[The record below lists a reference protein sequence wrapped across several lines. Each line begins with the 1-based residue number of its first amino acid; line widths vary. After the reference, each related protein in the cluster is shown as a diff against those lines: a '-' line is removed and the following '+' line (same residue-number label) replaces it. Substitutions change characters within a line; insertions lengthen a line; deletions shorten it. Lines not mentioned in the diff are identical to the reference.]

1 MVEDPNYG
9 GLVTIVL
16 AILGSTGLW
25 EFLKLRLQKK
35 SEPQQQLRDIK
46 DLVSKLN
53 DSVIDMKDCVSDL
66 KVSMT
71 QLSSDVEILKAANKA
86 TVEYREA
93 RENREKESLKVYQA
107 ERQGTIE
114 ALKVLMQDKLIANAD
129 ACFAKGY
136 YTREERVTYHQMY
149 ELYISEPFNDGN
161 PIVKELAPKLR
172 ALPMT
177 KEEAEKDDDLGN
189 KLKSLIKP

>member
-1 MVEDPNYG
+1 MEDPNYG

-46 DLVSKLN
+46 ELVSKLN
-53 DSVIDMKDCVSDL
+53 DSVVDMKDCVSDL

-71 QLSSDVEILKAANKA
+71 QVSSDVEILKAANKA
-86 TVEYREA
+86 TIEYREA
-93 RENREKESLKVYQA
+93 RETREQESFKVYQA

-114 ALKVLMQDKLIANAD
+114 ALKVLMQDRLIANAD
-129 ACFAKGY
+129 ACFEKGY

-177 KEEAEKDDDLGN
+177 KEEADKDDDLGN
-189 KLKSLIKP
+189 KLKSLIK

>member
-1 MVEDPNYG
+1 MPELDTSNPLSLIITGVVAVFVAG
-9 GLVTIVL
+9 F
-16 AILGSTGLW
+16 ASTGLW
-25 EFLKLRLQKK
+25 DVIKLRLQKK
-35 SEPQQQLRDIK
+35 SAPEKQLDDIQDSISDIK
-46 DLVSKLN
+46 D
-53 DSVIDMKDCVSDL
+53 SVNDL
-66 KVSMT
+66 KINMT

-86 TVEYREA
+86 TIEYREA
-93 RENREKESLKVYQA
+93 RETREKESFKVYQA

-114 ALKVLMQDKLIANAD
+114 ALKILMQDRLIANAD

-136 YTREERVTYHQMY
+136 YTREERVTFHQMY

-177 KEEAEKDDDLGN
+177 KEEADAQDDLGN
-189 KLKSLIKP
+189 RLKSLIKP

>member
-1 MVEDPNYG
+1 MEDPNYG
-9 GLVTIVL
+9 AIVAIIL
-16 AILGSTGLW
+16 AVLGSSGLW
-25 EFLKLRLQKK
+25 EVIKLKIMKK
-35 SEPQQQLRDIK
+35 SEPEQQLDN
-46 DLVSKLN
+46 LVNLVTKLT
-53 DSVIDMKDCVSDL
+53 DSVVDMKDCVSDL

-71 QLSSDVEILKAANKA
+71 QLSSDVDILKAANKA
-86 TVEYREA
+86 TIEYREA
-93 RENREKESLKVYQA
+93 RESREQESFKVYQA

-114 ALKVLMQDKLIANAD
+114 ALKVLMQDRLIANAD
-129 ACFAKGY
+129 ACFEKGY
-136 YTREERVTYHQMY
+136 YTREERVTFHSMY

-189 KLKSLIKP
+189 KLKSLIK

>member
-1 MVEDPNYG
+1 MDEPNYG
-9 GLVTIVL
+9 AIVAIIL
-16 AILGSTGLW
+16 AIIASPGLW
-25 EFLKLRLQKK
+25 EVIKLKIMKK
-35 SEPQQQLRDIK
+35 SEPEEKLDNLVSLVTKLTDSVVDIK
-46 DLVSKLN
+46 D
-53 DSVIDMKDCVSDL
+53 DMSNV
-66 KVSMT
+66 KVFMT
-71 QLSSDVEILKAANKA
+71 QVSSDVDILKAANKA

-93 RENREKESLKVYQA
+93 RETREQESFKIYQA

-114 ALKVLMQDKLIANAD
+114 ALKILMQDRLIANAD

-136 YTREERVTYHQMY
+136 YTREERVTFHQMY

-177 KEEAEKDDDLGN
+177 QEEADAQDDLGN
-189 KLKSLIKP
+189 RLKSLIKP

>member
-1 MVEDPNYG
+1 MVEDQNFD
-9 GLVTIVL
+9 LVTIVL

-35 SEPQQQLRDIK
+35 SEPQQQLDNLVNLVTTLTDSVVDIK
-46 DLVSKLN
+46 D
-53 DSVIDMKDCVSDL
+53 DMSNV
-66 KVSMT
+66 KVFMT
-71 QLSSDVEILKAANKA
+71 QVSSDVEILKAANKA

-93 RENREKESLKVYQA
+93 RETREKESFKAYQA

-114 ALKVLMQDKLIANAD
+114 ALKVLMQDRLIANAD
-129 ACFAKGY
+129 ACFEKGY
-136 YTREERVTYHQMY
+136 YTREERVTYHQMF

-177 KEEAEKDDDLGN
+177 KEEADKQSDVDK
-189 KLKSLIKP
+189 KLKELIKL

>member
-1 MVEDPNYG
+1 MDEPNYG
-9 GLVTIVL
+9 AIVAIIL
-16 AILGSTGLW
+16 AIIASPGLW
-25 EFLKLRLQKK
+25 EVIKLKIMKK
-35 SEPQQQLRDIK
+35 SEPEEKLNNLVSLVTKLTDSVVDIK
-46 DLVSKLN
+46 D
-53 DSVIDMKDCVSDL
+53 DMSNV
-66 KVSMT
+66 KVFMT
-71 QLSSDVEILKAANKA
+71 QVSSDVELLKAANKA

-93 RENREKESLKVYQA
+93 RETREQESFKIYQA

-114 ALKVLMQDKLIANAD
+114 ALKILMQDRLIANAD

-136 YTREERVTYHQMY
+136 YTREERVTFHQMY

-177 KEEAEKDDDLGN
+177 KEEADAQDDLGN
-189 KLKSLIKP
+189 RLKSLIKP

>member
-1 MVEDPNYG
+1 MDDPNYS
-9 GLVTIVL
+9 GLITIVL

-35 SEPQQQLRDIK
+35 SEPQQQLSDIK
-46 DLVSKLN
+46 ELVSKLN
-53 DSVIDMKDCVSDL
+53 DTVVDMKDCVSDL

-71 QLSSDVEILKAANKA
+71 QVSSDVEILKAANKA
-86 TVEYREA
+86 TIEYREA
-93 RENREKESLKVYQA
+93 RETREQESFKVYQA

-114 ALKVLMQDKLIANAD
+114 ALKVLMQDRLIANAD

-136 YTREERVTYHQMY
+136 YTREERVTYHQMF

>member
-9 GLVTIVL
+9 SLVTIVL

-35 SEPQQQLRDIK
+35 SEPQQQLDNLVNLVTTLTDSVVDIK
-46 DLVSKLN
+46 D
-53 DSVIDMKDCVSDL
+53 DMSNV
-66 KVSMT
+66 KVFMT
-71 QLSSDVEILKAANKA
+71 QVSSDVDILKAANKA

-93 RENREKESLKVYQA
+93 RETREQESFKIYQA

-114 ALKVLMQDKLIANAD
+114 ALKILMQDRLIANAD

-136 YTREERVTYHQMY
+136 YTREERATYHQMF
-149 ELYISEPFNDGN
+149 ELYKSEPFNDGN
-161 PIVKELAPKLR
+161 PVVMELAPKLK

-177 KEEAEKDDDLGN
+177 KEESDKQSDLDD
-189 KLKSLIKP
+189 KLKLLIKL

>member
-1 MVEDPNYG
+1 MDEPNYG
-9 GLVTIVL
+9 AIVAIIL
-16 AILGSTGLW
+16 AIIASPGLW
-25 EFLKLRLQKK
+25 EVIKLKIMKK
-35 SEPQQQLRDIK
+35 SEPEEKLDDLVSLVTKLTDSVVDIK
-46 DLVSKLN
+46 D
-53 DSVIDMKDCVSDL
+53 DMSNVKIFMSQVR
-66 KVSMT
+66 
-71 QLSSDVEILKAANKA
+71 SDVELLKAANKA
-86 TVEYREA
+86 TIEYREA
-93 RENREKESLKVYQA
+93 RETREQESFKVYQA

-114 ALKVLMQDKLIANAD
+114 ALKVLMQDRLIANAD
-129 ACFAKGY
+129 ACFEKGY

-189 KLKSLIKP
+189 KLKSLIK

>member
-1 MVEDPNYG
+1 MEDPNYG

-46 DLVSKLN
+46 ELVSKLN
-53 DSVIDMKDCVSDL
+53 DSVVDMKDCISDL
-66 KVSMT
+66 KISMT

-93 RENREKESLKVYQA
+93 RETREQESFKVYQA

-114 ALKVLMQDKLIANAD
+114 ALKILMQDRLIANAD

-136 YTREERVTYHQMY
+136 YTREERATYHQMF
-149 ELYISEPFNDGN
+149 ELYKSEPFNDGN
-161 PIVKELAPKLR
+161 PVVMELAPKLR

-177 KEEAEKDDDLGN
+177 KEEADKQSDVDK
-189 KLKSLIKP
+189 KLKELIKL

>member
-1 MVEDPNYG
+1 MEDPNNYG
-9 GLVTIVL
+9 AIVAIIL
-16 AILGSTGLW
+16 AIIASPGLW
-25 EFLKLRLQKK
+25 EVIKLKIMKK
-35 SEPQQQLRDIK
+35 SEPEAKLDNLVSLVTKLTDSVVDIK
-46 DLVSKLN
+46 D
-53 DSVIDMKDCVSDL
+53 DMSNV
-66 KVSMT
+66 KVFMT
-71 QLSSDVEILKAANKA
+71 QVSSDVDILKAANKA
-86 TVEYREA
+86 TIEYRQA
-93 RENREKESLKVYQA
+93 RETREQESFKVYQA

-114 ALKVLMQDKLIANAD
+114 ALKVLMQDRLIANAD

-136 YTREERVTYHQMY
+136 YTREERVTYHQMF

-189 KLKSLIKP
+189 KLKSLIK

>member
-1 MVEDPNYG
+1 MEDPNYG
-9 GLVTIVL
+9 AIVAIIL
-16 AILGSTGLW
+16 AIIASPGLW
-25 EFLKLRLQKK
+25 EVIKLKIMKK
-35 SEPQQQLRDIK
+35 SEPEEKLDDLVSLVTKLTDSVVDIK
-46 DLVSKLN
+46 D
-53 DSVIDMKDCVSDL
+53 DMSNV
-66 KVSMT
+66 KVFMT
-71 QLSSDVEILKAANKA
+71 QVSSDVELLKAANKA
-86 TVEYREA
+86 TIEYREA
-93 RENREKESLKVYQA
+93 RETREQESFKVYQA

-114 ALKVLMQDKLIANAD
+114 ALKVLMQDRLIANAD
-129 ACFAKGY
+129 ACFEKGY

-189 KLKSLIKP
+189 KLKSLIK